1 LTEELRQLLPL
12 FAALTGGKASVCD
25 YQGNVLDWAG
35 ASGEVDGGYDRVQPW
50 DQGLVDSEPVAVQGK
65 DGVITAVIP
74 VGENYLVLEN
84 RERVEDAMKYRLIFE
99 ESLPFI
105 AQVVGGDA
113 VLFDSSGFRV
123 KAVHPDGK
131 PNPGAVGVLNEL
143 CSKAMIEARPSI
155 GPSVLSPGAMAVRIP
170 LAKDYGLAFN
180 NKLATIQR
188 QRLLDNAR
196 KYQYARYQ
204 LDDIIGDGVAIAK
217 VKNLARD
224 AAKSSS
230 TVLLTG
236 ETGTGKELFA
246 QAIHNLSPRS
256 TKPFVAINCGALP
269 NNLVETSLFGYS
281 EGAFT
286 GAVKQGQSGVFEQA
300 NGGTL
305 LLDEI
310 SEMPYN
316 LQVKLLRVIQ
326 EREVR
331 RVGASKP
338 VPVDVRIIA
347 STNKVLAEEVREGT
361 FRSDLYFRLNVLEI
375 AIPSLRDRKEDLL
388 GLTYYFIEK
397 FSAVMGKKVTDITPV
412 AMRVISS
419 YGWPGN
425 VRELQNCLE
434 HVLNVIDGESIRP
447 EHLPQYIL
455 NQNEIGGAG
464 ISLYENYM
472 GNAERELIL
481 RAMKLCNYNKTEVAK
496 RLGLNRT
503 TLWRILRRH
512 GIYDN
517 AVANV
522 NSVANMNRQPY

>member
-1 LTEELRQLLPL
+1 LSEELRQLLPL
-12 FAALTGGKASVCD
+12 LAALTGGGASVYDC
-25 YQGNVLDWAG
+25 QGKVVARAG
-35 ASGEVDGGYDRVQPW
+35 AGEEAGGIRETQFADPVSAS
-50 DQGLVDSEPVAVQGK
+50 SEPVNVSEK
-65 DGVITAVIP
+65 DGIVTAVIRA
-74 VGENYLVLEN
+74 GEEILVLEN
-84 RERVEDAMKYRLIFE
+84 RKRVEDAVRYRQIIE

-113 VLFDSSGFRV
+113 VLFDNYGFRV
-123 KAVHPDGK
+123 KAFHPDGK
-131 PNPGAVGVLNEL
+131 PNPGVVGILNEL
-143 CSKAMIEARPSI
+143 CSKAMEEARPSL
-155 GPSVLSPGAMAVRIP
+155 GPSILSPGAMAVRIP
-170 LAKDYGLAFN
+170 LTGDYGLAFN

-188 QRLLDNAR
+188 KRLLDNAR
-196 KYQYARYQ
+196 QYQYARYQ
-204 LDDIIGDGVAIAK
+204 LDDIIGEGVAISRAK
-217 VKNLARD
+217 HLARD
-224 AAKSSS
+224 AAKSYS

-269 NNLVETSLFGYS
+269 NNLVETSLFGYA

-286 GAVKQGQSGVFEQA
+286 GAAKQGRPGVFEQA

-338 VPVDVRIIA
+338 IPVDVRIIA
-347 STNKVLAEEVREGT
+347 STNKALAEEVREGA

-375 AIPSLRDRKEDLL
+375 AIPPLRDRKEDLL
-388 GLTYYFIEK
+388 GLTYFFMEK
-397 FSAVMGKKVTDITPV
+397 FSGVMGKKVPDITPV
-412 AMRVISS
+412 AMKVISS
-419 YGWPGN
+419 YNWPGN

-434 HVLNVIDGESIRP
+434 HVMNVIDEESIRP

-455 NQNEIGGAG
+455 HQNEAGGAA

-472 GNAERELIL
+472 NSAERELIQ
-481 RAMKLCNYNKTEVAK
+481 RAMKLCNYNKTEAAK

-503 TLWRILRRH
+503 TLWRILKRH
-512 GIYDN
+512 GLQDN
-517 AVANV
+517 IVANLNGV
-522 NSVANMNRQPY
+522 TNLNR